1 MTVKNGLSLAAG
13 KVLVVA
19 GLKGGIGKTTLA
31 LNLAPALAQRGW
43 RVLLVDADPQGSI
56 GFSIR
61 GDLHEQPGLA
71 EVLRGEVS
79 LADALVRTRLPE
91 LHLLPVGQVPSIG
104 ASAWSHE
111 LEDGQALGRLFAETR
126 QSYDLIVVDSPPH
139 LGGVTLGA
147 LSRADFV
154 ISPLQAEP
162 LAARSVS
169 KFLEVVAHLR
179 SRGAMVEMVGI
190 VLNMLQS
197 RHDPSLAVAQESWQL
212 FPENLVFEAT
222 IPRDPAFLHASAA
235 GTPVSLL
242 HRRPPAVAA
251 VFDQIAAELET
262 NLGFEVDD
270 DQAISLL
277 G

>member
-1 MTVKNGLSLAAG
+1 MSRGMNDPKGV
-13 KVLVVA
+13 VLVVA
-19 GLKGGIGKTTLA
+19 GLKGGIGKTTLS
-31 LNLAPALAQRGW
+31 LNLSLAVAQRRW

-56 GFSIR
+56 GFSIH
-61 GDLHEQPGLA
+61 GDLHQKSGLA
-71 EVLRGEVS
+71 EVLAGEVDLDQAVVKS
-79 LADALVRTRLPE
+79 RLAE
-91 LHLLPVGQVPSIG
+91 LDLLPVGQIPSVA
-104 ASAWSHE
+104 ASRWSTD
-111 LEDGQALGRLFAETR
+111 LEDGEAIGSFFAGA
-126 QSYDLIVVDSPPH
+126 QKAYDLIIVDTPPS

-147 LSRADFV
+147 MSRASFV

-169 KFLEVVAHLR
+169 KFLEVLAHLKAEG
-179 SRGAMVEMVGI
+179 SSVEMIGV

-197 RHDPSLAVAQESWQL
+197 RHDSSLAVAQESWNL
-212 FPENLVFEAT
+212 FPEDLVFEAT

-235 GTPVSLL
+235 GTPVGLL
-242 HRRPPAVAA
+242 QRRPPAVAA

-262 NLGFEVDD
+262 KIGFDVDD